1 MDVSQRV
8 RELIITH
15 HLNGLSCRSIASMVN
30 VPKSTVIR
38 LVKRYKDSGLVQT
51 TRLGNCGRPRIAS
64 QREERTLARESLLN
78 PVMTARE
85 LRTSVGGNIAQASI
99 STVKRILRRQGRL
112 AYRPRLCPSLNSA
125 QRQRRLKWC
134 RDHRHVTAEQW
145 KRVSEIS
152 FFCRNSYI
160 LLCQT
165 IFSDETY
172 VDVCGNQAPFVRR
185 SPGEPIRISHTVQ
198 HRPFLQRVMFWGAIC
213 GEGTVAL
220 VPINGT
226 MTANKYVDTLN
237 ENLVSFLD
245 EQPLA
250 VHYVFQ
256 HDNAPSHKARLTI
269 DFLRENHI
277 ALLKDWPPYSPD
289 LNIIENMWAFVKRK
303 LRRENIE
310 TMDQLTAKMLEIWNS
325 QETNDLCRRL
335 AESMPRRIA
344 LCIKNKG
351 GFVKY

>member
-1 MDVSQRV
+1 
-8 RELIITH
+8 
-15 HLNGLSCRSIASMVN
+15 
-30 VPKSTVIR
+30 
-38 LVKRYKDSGLVQT
+38 
-51 TRLGNCGRPRIAS
+51 
-64 QREERTLARESLLN
+64 
-78 PVMTARE
+78 
-85 LRTSVGGNIAQASI
+85 
-99 STVKRILRRQGRL
+99 
-112 AYRPRLCPSLNSA
+112 
-125 QRQRRLKWC
+125 
-134 RDHRHVTAEQW
+134 
-145 KRVSEIS
+145 
-152 FFCRNSYI
+152 
-160 LLCQT
+160 
-165 IFSDETY
+165 
-172 VDVCGNQAPFVRR
+172 
-185 SPGEPIRISHTVQ
+185 
-198 HRPFLQRVMFWGAIC
+198 
-213 GEGTVAL
+213 
-220 VPINGT
+220 

-310 TMDQLTAKMLEIWNS
+310 TKDQLTAKMLEIWNS